1 MIGISADVLQ
11 AIDRRSAL
19 KTTGTLQSL
28 LKNCVRMWVYN
39 TEIHVLLSFF
49 TYWSSNIPVQQ
60 KVCLK

>member
-11 AIDRRSAL
+11 AIDRPSAL
-19 KTTGTLQSL
+19 KTTDTLKYL